1 MLSEQEISSMSAIT
15 EAVAKELG
23 GTHEVDKEFYSFY
36 ALISIPGLPLKIS
49 AQILS
54 PNQLEKNRFKFYASF
69 DVVDAYGK
77 KLHWVDCVP
86 YNERERSLRSLSISV
101 SAENEP
107 AKIARDIQ
115 RRLIPQALDI
125 YALMQKRITET
136 QGHYDAQVRAKEE
149 FTEECKALGMD
160 VIWRNDNEFSAA
172 IHDVFAG
179 FYAYPYNG
187 DEPKITI
194 DLRSATVSAKD
205 AAVIAEILKRN
216 KVWL

>member
-23 GTHEVDKEFYSFY
+23 GTYEVDEEFYSFY

-54 PNQLEKNRFKFYASF
+54 PNQFGKNRFKFDASF

-86 YNERERSLRSLSISV
+86 YNERERSLSISV
-101 SAENEP
+101 SAEKEP
-107 AKIARDIQ
+107 VKIARDIQ

-149 FTEECKALGMD
+149 FTEECKALGMEAR
-160 VIWRNDNEFSAA
+160 WRNDNEFSAS

-179 FYAYPYNG
+179 FDAYPYNG

-216 KVWL
+216 KHH

>member
-23 GTHEVDKEFYSFY
+23 GTHEVDNEFYSFY

-49 AQILS
+49 AQI
-54 PNQLEKNRFKFYASF
+54 EKNRFKFDASF
-69 DVVDAYGK
+69 DVIDAYGK
-77 KLHWVDCVP
+77 KLHWIDCVP
-86 YNERERSLRSLSISV
+86 YNERERSLSISV
-101 SAENEP
+101 SVEKEP

-136 QGHYDAQVRAKEE
+136 QGHYDAQVRAKED

-160 VIWRNDNEFSAA
+160 VRWRNDNEFSAS

-179 FYAYPYNG
+179 FDAYPYNG

-216 KVWL
+216 KHH